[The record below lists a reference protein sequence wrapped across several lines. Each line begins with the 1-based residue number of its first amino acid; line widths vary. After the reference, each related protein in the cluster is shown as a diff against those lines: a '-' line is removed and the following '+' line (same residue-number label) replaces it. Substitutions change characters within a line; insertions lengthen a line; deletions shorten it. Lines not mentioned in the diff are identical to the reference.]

1 MKISTEKFNTITS
14 ILLLLIIVVFCS
26 LFLFISLK
34 KIYLSENENK
44 EITILNR
51 AEDLLFEQYT
61 QNKKILTASQR
72 FIKFILEN
80 PENIFIDSSN
90 IIKIKAKKTNQSFNK
105 TFELPSVKIKNY
117 LIRTPNL
124 FVNKQ
129 LYINNVFCKIWQK
142 SGDNFV
148 RIASSKPNEKN
159 KYIYINSSE
168 EPAKTII
175 AGSNYTENVQSDND
189 LKFISSFPI
198 YYNGKI
204 IFFISIENNKNI
216 LSSIGMLFKPD
227 DILIINK
234 KGQIILRKKNNS
246 SLPNKLNLKKG
257 IIQKTEN
264 LQTKTLND
272 KVLYFRYIPE
282 LSVYIGYM
290 KNNINSNTVINKLKQ
305 NIIFITLILILF
317 LILFFIFIRYKNKQK
332 QSKLLSEFNH
342 LLPLE
347 ENRPN
352 SLEKFITSFGQYF
365 SEINKIT
372 DDIANEKYESKINEK
387 FKKDKLYS
395 NLTGI
400 KNTFLEIKQQETT
413 KKEELKFKE
422 NFDKSAIQISEIL
435 QYASELEDLSYKV
448 IKHISEFI
456 GAEQI
461 ALFIVYEDLK
471 KNKTL
476 KMTASYAYSKQR
488 TAQKEFKINEGLI
501 GRAYLEK
508 KSVFLTEIPDNY
520 TFIESGF
527 GFQKPGCLL
536 IVPLI
541 FNNDVQAL
549 IELGS
554 INIISEKQIKFLEDT
569 GENIASTIANLKHS
583 KQTEFLLKQTTEQSK
598 EIEEQ
603 RKTLEE
609 KINTH
614 RKQNRNL
621 DKQILQLIEII
632 DSIKSVSF
640 LIEYDLK
647 GNIIDV
653 SSKVI
658 NLFGA
663 NKEDFISKSHKQI
676 IKSENYSEYYKNFRD
691 DLAANK
697 IQYLEETLKAGNKEI
712 LMKQTYV
719 PIRNARRKIYRIL
732 SIGTIKE

>member
-1 MKISTEKFNTITS
+1 
-14 ILLLLIIVVFCS
+14 
-26 LFLFISLK
+26 
-34 KIYLSENENK
+34 
-44 EITILNR
+44 
-51 AEDLLFEQYT
+51 
-61 QNKKILTASQR
+61 
-72 FIKFILEN
+72 
-80 PENIFIDSSN
+80 
-90 IIKIKAKKTNQSFNK
+90 
-105 TFELPSVKIKNY
+105 
-117 LIRTPNL
+117 
-124 FVNKQ
+124 
-129 LYINNVFCKIWQK
+129 
-142 SGDNFV
+142 
-148 RIASSKPNEKN
+148 
-159 KYIYINSSE
+159 
-168 EPAKTII
+168 
-175 AGSNYTENVQSDND
+175 
-189 LKFISSFPI
+189 
-198 YYNGKI
+198 
-204 IFFISIENNKNI
+204 
-216 LSSIGMLFKPD
+216 
-227 DILIINK
+227 
-234 KGQIILRKKNNS
+234 
-246 SLPNKLNLKKG
+246 
-257 IIQKTEN
+257 
-264 LQTKTLND
+264 
-272 KVLYFRYIPE
+272 
-282 LSVYIGYM
+282 
-290 KNNINSNTVINKLKQ
+290 
-305 NIIFITLILILF
+305 
-317 LILFFIFIRYKNKQK
+317 
-332 QSKLLSEFNH
+332 
-342 LLPLE
+342 LPLKE
-347 ENRPN
+347 EKPN
-352 SLEKFITSFGQYF
+352 SLEKLIISFGQYF

-372 DDIANEKYESKINEK
+372 NDIANEKYESKIDEK
-387 FKKDKLYS
+387 YKNDRLYS
-395 NLTGI
+395 NISII
-400 KNTFLEIKQQETT
+400 KNAFLKIKQQEIN
-413 KKEELKFKE
+413 KKTELKFKE
-422 NFDKSAIQISEIL
+422 TFDKSAVQISEIL
-435 QYASELEDLSYKV
+435 QYASDLEGLSYKI

-461 ALFIVYEDLK
+461 ALFIVDEDLK
-471 KNKTL
+471 KNKSL

-488 TAQKEFKINEGLI
+488 TAQKEFNINEGLI

-554 INIISEKQIKFLEDT
+554 INIINEKQIKFLEET

-647 GNIIDV
+647 GNVMDV

-658 NLFGA
+658 NIFEA
-663 NKEDFISKSHKQI
+663 NKEDFISKSHKDI
-676 IKSENYSEYYKNFRD
+676 IKTENYSKDYQNFWD

-697 IQYLEETLKAGNKEI
+697 IQYLDETLKAGNKEI

-719 PIRNARRKIYRIL
+719 PIRNVRRKIYRIL

>member
-1 MKISTEKFNTITS
+1 MKILTKKYNPIIS
-14 ILLLLIIVVFCS
+14 ILFILIIFIIS
-26 LFLFISLK
+26 GLFLFKSLK

-44 EITILNR
+44 EITTLNQ
-51 AEDLLFEQYT
+51 AENLLFEQYA
-61 QNKKILTASQR
+61 QNKEILTASQR

-90 IIKIKAKKTNQSFNK
+90 IIKVKAKKNKQSFNK
-105 TFELPSVKIKNY
+105 TFELPSVKIYNHS
-117 LIRTPNL
+117 IRNLNL
-124 FVNKQ
+124 FVDKQ
-129 LYINNVFCKIWQK
+129 LYINNVFCDIWQK
-142 SGDNFV
+142 SRGNFI
-148 RIASSKPNEKN
+148 RIASGRANEKN
-159 KYIYINSSE
+159 KFIFINSSE
-168 EPAKTII
+168 EPAKTVLT
-175 AGSNYTENVQSDND
+175 GSNYTENVQSDID
-189 LKFISSFPI
+189 IKFVSSFPI
-198 YYNGKI
+198 YYNGEI
-204 IFFISIENNKNI
+204 IFFISIENNNNI
-216 LSSIGMLFKPD
+216 LSSVNLLYKTD
-227 DILIINK
+227 NILIINK
-234 KGQIILRKKNNS
+234 KGQIILGKKNNDN
-246 SLPNKLNLKKG
+246 LPDKLNLKKG
-257 IIQKTEN
+257 VIQKTEN
-264 LQTKTLND
+264 LQTKILND
-272 KVLYFRYIPE
+272 KILFFRYIPE
-282 LSVYIGYM
+282 LSVYIGYIQ
-290 KNNINSNTVINKLKQ
+290 NNIKTNTVLNKLKQ
-305 NIIFITLILILF
+305 DIIFLTFSLVLIF
-317 LILFFIFIRYKNKQK
+317 ILFFIYIRYRNKQK
-332 QSKLLSEFNH
+332 QIKLLSDFNH
-342 LLPLE
+342 LLPLKE
-347 ENRPN
+347 EKPN
-352 SLEKFITSFGQYF
+352 SLEKLIISFGQYF

-372 DDIANEKYESKINEK
+372 NDIANEKYESKIDEK
-387 FKKDKLYS
+387 YKNDRLYS
-395 NLTGI
+395 NISII
-400 KNTFLEIKQQETT
+400 KNAFLKIKQQEIN
-413 KKEELKFKE
+413 KKTELKFKE
-422 NFDKSAIQISEIL
+422 TFDKSAVQISEIL
-435 QYASELEDLSYKV
+435 QYASDLEGLSYKI

-461 ALFIVYEDLK
+461 ALFIVDEDLK
-471 KNKTL
+471 KNKSL

-488 TAQKEFKINEGLI
+488 TAQKEFNINEGLI

-554 INIISEKQIKFLEDT
+554 INIINEKQIKFLEET

-647 GNIIDV
+647 GNVMDV

-658 NLFGA
+658 NIFEA
-663 NKEDFISKSHKQI
+663 NKEDFISKSHKDI
-676 IKSENYSEYYKNFRD
+676 IKTENYSKDYQNFWD

-697 IQYLEETLKAGNKEI
+697 IQYLDETLKAGNKEI

-719 PIRNARRKIYRIL
+719 PIRNVRRKIYRIL